1 MHTTIQQPDCF
12 FVVCKVWSACRV
24 QGRYEARVQ
33 GRYEG
38 GGGGFPIIFPVVGA
52 N

>member
-12 FVVCKVWSACRV
+12 FVVGKVWSACRV

-33 GRYEG
+33 GRYEAKVQG
-38 GGGGFPIIFPVVGA
+38 RYEGEGGGFP
-52 N
+52 